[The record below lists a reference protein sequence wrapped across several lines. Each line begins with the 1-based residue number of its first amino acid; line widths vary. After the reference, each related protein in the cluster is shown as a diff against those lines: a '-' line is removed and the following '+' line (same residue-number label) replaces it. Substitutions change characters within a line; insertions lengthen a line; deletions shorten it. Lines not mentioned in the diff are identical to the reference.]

1 MNNLTSK
8 IVGVLFLSTILVL
21 WWCKETTAGD
31 LVHKFKSPSFSGVG
45 TSSHFLTIEN
55 QEFTRKAEIKAKKIA
70 AEEKELSAKRNTNF
84 RKFLDNFESRIYAEF
99 SKQLADAMFGEACGT
114 HYNDA
119 GTAVAPTAEV
129 MEGGASTTN
138 DTQTLHADAGGGTST
153 TWSTETT
160 VWGKVENV
168 SGGENMFA
176 DQVRETAN
184 YRFTIRYYSS
194 LTTKYRLYYRSKA
207 FDITNIKIL
216 DEGKERYQEILA
228 TEGVSFG
235 N

>member
-114 HYNDA
+114 TYNSTTGA
-119 GTAVAPTAEV
+119 AIVPTAEV
-129 MEGGASTTN
+129 V
-138 DTQTLHADAGGGTST
+138 DGGGSASNCTGTMTFDGT
-153 TWSTETT
+153 TMTYT
-160 VWGKVENV
+160 KDVEN
-168 SGGENMFA
+168 
-176 DQVRETAN
+176 DQVVLQIDGPDGNET
-184 YRFTIRYYSS
+184 
-194 LTTKYRLYYRSKA
+194 
-207 FDITNIKIL
+207 ITLPLN
-216 DEGKERYQEILA
+216 DFQ
-228 TEGVSFG
+228 F
-235 N
+235 

>member
-1 MNNLTSK
+1 MNNLASK

-138 DTQTLHADAGGGTST
+138 DTQTLHADAGGGTSCSGTMTFNGT
-153 TWSTETT
+153 TMTYT
-160 VWGKVENV
+160 KDLA
-168 SGGENMFA
+168 A
-176 DQVRETAN
+176 DQVVLQIDGPDGNET
-184 YRFTIRYYSS
+184 
-194 LTTKYRLYYRSKA
+194 
-207 FDITNIKIL
+207 ITLPLN
-216 DEGKERYQEILA
+216 DFQ
-228 TEGVSFG
+228 F
-235 N
+235 